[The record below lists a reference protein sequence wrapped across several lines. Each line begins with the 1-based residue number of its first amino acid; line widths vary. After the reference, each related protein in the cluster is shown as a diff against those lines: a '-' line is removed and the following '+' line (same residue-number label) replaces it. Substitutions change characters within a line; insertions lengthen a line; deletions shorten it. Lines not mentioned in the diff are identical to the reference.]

1 MKDID
6 LKFVD
11 AVTKVVESI
20 LRNKGL
26 TNGQWHMGKVEE
38 VLSNK
43 LLSVYIDGSDEAQKI
58 PCNPDVSFSQEDKVF
73 VLYVNGNSK
82 DKFVPFKR
90 GI

>member
-1 MKDID
+1 MD
-6 LKFVD
+6 LKFMD
-11 AVTKVVESI
+11 KVKKIIYAI
-20 LRNKGL
+20 LRKENIL
-26 TNGQWHMGKVEE
+26 QGQWHMGKVEE

>member
-1 MKDID
+1 MNNMD
-6 LKFVD
+6 LKFMD
-11 AVTKVVESI
+11 KVKKIIYAI
-20 LRNKGL
+20 LRKENIL
-26 TNGQWHMGKVEE
+26 QGQWHMGKVEE